1 MKEEKEKMRRKKLS
15 KNNIKVERGI
25 TLIVLIITVITLLIL
40 AGITVTMLT
49 GENGILIRA
58 SEASEQ
64 TKIGDEKE
72 AYKICRRE
80 KLQSNFSMHLY
91 FLHYRKCNFL

>member
-64 TKIGDEKE
+64 TKIII
-72 AYKICRRE
+72 ICD
-80 KLQSNFSMHLY
+80 
-91 FLHYRKCNFL
+91 